1 MKYYTQE
8 KGFVVLFTILISS
21 IVLLM
26 ALGITS
32 IATKEVT
39 LSIQSRDAAKAFF
52 AADAGM
58 ECALYQDRVSGIF
71 TGSTPQF
78 GCNDM
83 NGGVQ
88 ISGNFPIYVFYVS
101 VGIDYDSCVRVTVN
115 KEHDDLDG
123 DGNYRTRIE
132 ALGYNTKFNNDQTL
146 DCGENSQN
154 PRRVERGYR
163 ATY

>member
-1 MKYYTQE
+1 MKYHTQ

-32 IATKEVT
+32 IATKEVS

-58 ECALYQDRVSGIF
+58 ECALYEDRIALTFPPG
-71 TGSTPQF
+71 GGTPILF
-78 GCNDM
+78 NCNGTLVEPAPLM
-83 NGGVQ
+83 LN
-88 ISGNFPIYVFYVS
+88 SEYAFYAS
-101 VGIDYDSCVRVTVN
+101 VGVGNCVRVDVD
-115 KEHDDLDG
+115 K
-123 DGNYRTRIE
+123 NYNGGTQTRIT
-132 ALGYNTKFNNDQTL
+132 ALGYNTAFGSDGTQT
-146 DCGENSQN
+146 CGENSQN
-154 PRRVERGYR
+154 PRRIERGYR